1 MSVTARSSLRL
12 NLIPFAM
19 RTLLF
24 ALTLAPLSLFAQTT
38 TKPATPATAT
48 KGIKWMTMEEAQAM
62 AKKAP
67 KPLFVDVYTSWCGP
81 CKMLDSRT
89 FSDPRLAEYVN
100 KHFYAVKFNAES
112 GDPVMFKGQKLE
124 NPDYNPA
131 NTGGRNGT
139 HHLTYAIA
147 NVNGRIAYPT
157 VVYLDSD
164 MNVLAPVQGYMTPDQ
179 IEPILAYF
187 GEGHYKTMDY
197 QAFMATFKPKWGA
210 Q

>member
-1 MSVTARSSLRL
+1 
-12 NLIPFAM
+12 M
-19 RTLLF
+19 RHLLF
-24 ALTLAPLSLFAQTT
+24 VLALAPLGLLAQTT
-38 TKPATPATAT
+38 AKPATGTAT
-48 KGIKWMTMEEAQAM
+48 KGIRWMTMEEAQAA

-67 KPLFVDVYTSWCGP
+67 KPLFVDVYTAWCGP

-112 GDPVMFKGQKLE
+112 GDPVTFKGQKLE

-164 MNVLAPVQGYMTPDQ
+164 LNVLAPVQGYMTPEQ
-179 IEPILAYF
+179 MEPILVYF
-187 GEGHYKTMDY
+187 GEGHYKTQDY
-197 QAFMATFKPKWGA
+197 QTFMAAFKAKWAA